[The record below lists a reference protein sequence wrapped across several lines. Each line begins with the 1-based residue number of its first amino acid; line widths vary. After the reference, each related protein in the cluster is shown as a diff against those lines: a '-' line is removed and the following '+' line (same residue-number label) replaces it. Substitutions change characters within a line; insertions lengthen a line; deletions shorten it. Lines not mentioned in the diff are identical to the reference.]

1 MNSPSTDKSPVLPTP
16 EQRPARRL
24 RWVCLVLLLGIG
36 AVAED
41 DIEPTFSAFDHPRV
55 LIYRRRTG
63 TPIEALLGRWKRVVI
78 ADRRLPDFYILNG
91 VRAFHQADWDGALRA
106 FQQALKVRPDFA
118 LAHLLMG
125 EVHRKQGNFFATEQ
139 AWKRAAEVRGPVTIH
154 SHNGMASAGLKA
166 EAVVHIDYLA
176 HTHPDRRDI
185 ARLAAS
191 LYFEL
196 AHEHQKHGRTG
207 KLLRPYAAL
216 LHGFLTISRPI

>member
-1 MNSPSTDKSPVLPTP
+1 MRIICPPLSQKTYERLLVFRLLRDGKLGFEPVASFKVDPGFWGW
-16 EQRPARRL
+16 Q
-24 RWVCLVLLLGIG
+24 
-36 AVAED
+36 VAED

-125 EVHRKQGNFFATEQ
+125 EVHRKQGIFFATEQ
-139 AWKRAAEVRGPVTIH
+139 A
-154 SHNGMASAGLKA
+154 
-166 EAVVHIDYLA
+166 
-176 HTHPDRRDI
+176 
-185 ARLAAS
+185 
-191 LYFEL
+191 
-196 AHEHQKHGRTG
+196 
-207 KLLRPYAAL
+207 
-216 LHGFLTISRPI
+216 